1 MKHHNRLFALV
12 AVPSFLAISGALA
25 NEVNV
30 EGKAAGDLPHAREEA
45 LADAL
50 REAVRVGAGVDV
62 LSTTSVKDFNL
73 DFDRVLSA
81 AFGHVKNYKVT
92 GSSLGK
98 DGIYRIKVK
107 ADVGAG
113 TPGMNEVLALKQ
125 IVQLKRSPRVALKIE
140 EHIDGVPEGKG
151 YASGWF
157 EQTAQKMQ
165 LQVVD
170 AGAVGGA
177 ESKRAARDELTG
189 NNSSAAFRRAGIAQ
203 KVDFVIEAK
212 INGRYAGTEALF
224 GALPEHCFELGA
236 ELRVVRPDSGEVV
249 ASVVVPASDKY
260 RSGLQTKEMAAR
272 EVLYK
277 SLDGGKGTQGGM
289 ALFSKLFARWMVE
302 VDCGAIKQVEF
313 EKIPSVV
320 FQKIQAGLRATDKV
334 SAVWEREFDAKAVS
348 HIDVETRLSAS
359 DLGAEI
365 QKIASGALELDRATD
380 SYLQFTAKASGG
392 GGPAKEKSPE
402 SAQEKGVFQKLFGK

>member
-1 MKHHNRLFALV
+1 MKRL
-12 AVPSFLAISGALA
+12 LAACILLIQTGLPTQAS
-25 NEVNV
+25 EVEA

-50 REAVRVGAGVDV
+50 REAVRVGAGVDI
-62 LSTTSVKDFNL
+62 LSTTSVKDFHL
-73 DFDRVLSA
+73 EFDRVLSA
-81 AFGHVKNYKVT
+81 AFGHVKSYKVT

-98 DGIYRIKVK
+98 DGIYRLKVK

-113 TPGMNEVLALKQ
+113 TPGMNETLALRQ
-125 IVQLKRSPRVALKIE
+125 IVQLKQSPRVAFKIE
-140 EHIDGVPEGKG
+140 EHIDGIPDGKA

-157 EQTAQKMQ
+157 EQAAQKMQ

-177 ESKRAARDELTG
+177 DAKRAARDELTG
-189 NNSSAAFRRAGIAQ
+189 NNAGAAFRRAGIAQ
-203 KVDFVIEAK
+203 KIDFVIEAK

-236 ELRVVRPDSGEVV
+236 ELRAIRPDSGEVV

-260 RSGLQTKEMAAR
+260 RSGLRTKEMAAR

-277 SLDGGKGTQGGM
+277 SLDGGKGTQGGL

-302 VDCGAIKQVEF
+302 MDCGAIKQVEF
-313 EKIPSVV
+313 EKISSMD
-320 FQKIQAGLRATDKV
+320 FQKVQAGLKATDKV
-334 SAVWEREFDAKAVS
+334 SAVWEREFDSKAVS

-359 DLGAEI
+359 DLGAAI
-365 QKIASGALELDRATD
+365 QKLASEALELDRATD
-380 SYLQFTAKASGG
+380 SYLQFTAKASTPAV
-392 GGPAKEKSPE
+392 PAKETAAEP
-402 SAQEKGVFQKLFGK
+402 AQEKGLLQKLFGK

>member
-1 MKHHNRLFALV
+1 MKRSLATCFFAVHLGV
-12 AVPSFLAISGALA
+12 LLNAA
-25 NEVNV
+25 EVET

-73 DFDRVLSA
+73 EFDRVLSA
-81 AFGHVKNYKVT
+81 AFGHVKSYKVT

-125 IVQLKRSPRVALKIE
+125 IVQLKQSPRVAFKIE
-140 EHIDGVPEGKG
+140 EHIDGVPDGKG

-157 EQTAQKMQ
+157 EQAAQRMQ
-165 LQVVD
+165 VQVVD

-177 ESKRAARDELTG
+177 EAKRAARDELTG
-189 NNSSAAFRRAGIAQ
+189 NAAGAAFRRAGIAQ

-313 EKIPSVV
+313 AKISSTD

-365 QKIASGALELDRATD
+365 QKLAGGALELDRATA
-380 SYLQFTAKASGG
+380 SYLQYTTRGSDGGGPSNEKASGSV
-392 GGPAKEKSPE
+392 E
-402 SAQEKGVFQKLFGK
+402 QKGFFQKFFAK

>member
-1 MKHHNRLFALV
+1 MKRIFIVCILFIHVGL
-12 AVPSFLAISGALA
+12 LARAA
-25 NEVNV
+25 EVEA

-50 REAVRVGAGVDV
+50 REAVRVGTGVDI

-98 DGIYRIKVK
+98 DGIYRLKVK

-113 TPGMNEVLALKQ
+113 TPGMNDVLALKQ
-125 IVQLKRSPRVALKIE
+125 IVQLKQSPRVAFKIE
-140 EHIDGVPEGKG
+140 EHIDGIPDGKG
-151 YASGWF
+151 YAVGWF
-157 EQTAQKMQ
+157 EQTAQKVQ

-170 AGAVGGA
+170 AGAVAGA
-177 ESKRAARDELTG
+177 EAKRATRDELTG
-189 NNSSAAFRRAGIAQ
+189 NNPGAAFRRAGVAQ
-203 KVDFVIEAK
+203 KIDFLIEAK
-212 INGRYAGTEALF
+212 INGRYAGTETLF

-236 ELRVVRPDSGEVV
+236 ELRAIRPDSGEVI

-289 ALFSKLFARWMVE
+289 ALFSKVLARWMVE

-313 EKIPSVV
+313 EKISSGN
-320 FQKIQAGLRATDKV
+320 FRKIQVGLKSIDKV
-334 SAVWEREFDAKAVS
+334 SAVWEREFDSKAVS
-348 HIDVETRLSAS
+348 HIDVETRLSAA

-365 QKIASGALELDRATD
+365 QKLAGGALELDRATE
-380 SYLQFTAKASGG
+380 SYLQFTAKANGVGAPSKDK
-392 GGPAKEKSPE
+392 AAETV
-402 SAQEKGVFQKLFGK
+402 QEKGLLQKLFAK

>member
-1 MKHHNRLFALV
+1 MKH
-12 AVPSFLAISGALA
+12 FLATCVLTCQLGALLHGV
-25 NEVNV
+25 EVET

-81 AFGHVKNYKVT
+81 AFGHVKNYRVT

-98 DGIYRIKVK
+98 DGIYRIKVR

-125 IVQLKRSPRVALKIE
+125 IVQLKRSPRVAFKIE

-157 EQTAQKMQ
+157 EQAAQKMQ

-177 ESKRAARDELTG
+177 EAKRAARDELTG
-189 NNSSAAFRRAGIAQ
+189 NNAGATFRRAGIAQ

-224 GALPEHCFELGA
+224 GALPEHCFELAA

-272 EVLYK
+272 EVLYR
-277 SLDGGKGTQGGM
+277 SLDGGRGTQGGM

-313 EKIPSVV
+313 EKIPSVD

-334 SAVWEREFDAKAVS
+334 SAVWEREFESKAVS

-365 QKIASGALELDRATD
+365 QKIASGALELGRATD

-392 GGPAKEKSPE
+392 GGPAKEKAPE
-402 SAQEKGVFQKLFGK
+402 PAQEKGVFQKLFGK

>member
-1 MKHHNRLFALV
+1 MKRILAVCILFIHSGL
-12 AVPSFLAISGALA
+12 LAQGA
-25 NEVNV
+25 EVEA

-50 REAVRVGAGVDV
+50 REAVRVGAGVDI

-113 TPGMNEVLALKQ
+113 TPGMSETLALRQ
-125 IVQLKRSPRVALKIE
+125 IVQLKQSPRVAFKIE
-140 EHIDGVPEGKG
+140 EHIEGIPEGKG
-151 YASGWF
+151 YAVGWF
-157 EQTAQKMQ
+157 EQSAQKMQ

-177 ESKRAARDELTG
+177 EAKRAARDELTG
-189 NNSSAAFRRAGIAQ
+189 NSSGAAFRRAGVAQ
-203 KVDFVIEAK
+203 KVDFVIEGK

-236 ELRVVRPDSGEVV
+236 ELRAIRPDSGEVV
-249 ASVVVPASDKY
+249 ASVVVPASEKY

-313 EKIPSVV
+313 EKISSSD
-320 FQKIQAGLRATDKV
+320 FQKVQAGLRSTDKV
-334 SAVWEREFDAKAVS
+334 SAVWEREFDSKAVS
-348 HIDVETRLSAS
+348 HIDVETRLSAA

-365 QKIASGALELDRATD
+365 QKLAGSALELDRATD
-380 SYLQFTAKASGG
+380 SYLQFTTKARESGS
-392 GGPAKEKSPE
+392 PPKEKAAEP
-402 SAQEKGVFQKLFGK
+402 AQEKGLIQRLLGK